1 MTQTGLHHAE
11 PVYELLDGWREDI
24 SGVTRLA
31 DLPRAARAYVDAIEK
46 LGGVA
51 VTAVGVGP
59 AREQTIAQQAGT
71 TAPPGP
77 PAREPRTLGEE

>member
-11 PVYELLDGWREDI
+11 PVYELFDGWREDI

-51 VTAVGVGP
+51 VTAIGVGP
-59 AREQTIAQQAGT
+59 GRDQTLTRAQ
-71 TAPPGP
+71 
-77 PAREPRTLGEE
+77 GEE